1 MKKNHTNRD
10 YEPSLTTTKNKSI
23 TLLTLLTNHFINEQ
37 RNHI

>member
-1 MKKNHTNRD
+1 MKKTTEEKTNRSV
-10 YEPSLTTTKNKSI
+10 YHKLKIKSI